1 MFLRK
6 FTLIFLV
13 LSFLCLPH
21 DQVSGGM
28 LWAVVLGVLQTLL
41 IVAYLADCVEDF
53 LKLHD
58 TSRKVRNFLWLGLP
72 LAIQVFYLDAAYAS
86 TVGMLWVFTVLMLL
100 MMKFLLM
107 GSDGGK
113 QQTC

>member
-1 MFLRK
+1 MYLRK
-6 FTLIFLV
+6 FSLVFLV

-21 DQVSGGM
+21 DQVSGGTI
-28 LWAVVLGVLQTLL
+28 WATILAVLQSLL
-41 IVAYLADCVEDF
+41 IVGYLLDCAEDCI
-53 LKLHD
+53 KLHD
-58 TSRKVRNFLWLGLP
+58 TNKKVRNFLWLGLP
-72 LAIQVFYLDAAYAS
+72 VAIQVFYFDAAYADD
-86 TVGMLWVFTVLMLL
+86 VGVLWVFTLLMLL